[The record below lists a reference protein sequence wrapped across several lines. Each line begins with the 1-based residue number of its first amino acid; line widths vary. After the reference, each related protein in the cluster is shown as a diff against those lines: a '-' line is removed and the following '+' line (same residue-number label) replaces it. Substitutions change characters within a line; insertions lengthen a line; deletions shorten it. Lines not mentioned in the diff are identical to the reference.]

1 MPRSTPRRV
10 SPYALLATAAFLAIA
25 VAVTGLVIW
34 PGGAE
39 PDVARRPATGAT
51 AAADLHAL
59 AGRTVVIDPGH
70 NGGNSANPTAIN
82 RLVDAGGFRKECDAV
97 GAETTDGYAEHAFTF
112 DVAVRAAEEL
122 RARGATVILTRTD
135 DQSVGPCVDERARIG
150 NDAGA
155 DAVVS
160 VHADGGPPQGSGFHV
175 IAPAAS
181 PDGGNGGILPASG
194 RLADLL
200 REAFGSAT
208 GQPPADYLG
217 EDGITVR
224 ADLAGLNLS
233 RVPKVF
239 LECGNMRNPG
249 DAARI
254 SDPAWRQRAAAG
266 LVQGIA
272 AFLVDGGP
280 RDGGAASEGSG
291 DNGSPGASA
300 SPGS

>member
-10 SPYALLATAAFLAIA
+10 SPYALLAAAALLAIA
-25 VAVTGLVIW
+25 VAVSGMVIW

-39 PDVARRPATGAT
+39 SDGARRPATGVT
-51 AAADLHAL
+51 AEADPHAL

-70 NGGNSANPTAIN
+70 NGGNSGDPTAIS

-122 RARGATVILTRTD
+122 RTRGATVILTRND
-135 DQSVGPCVDERARIG
+135 DQGVGPCVDERARIG
-150 NDAGA
+150 NDSGA

-181 PDGGNGGILPASG
+181 PDGGNGGILRASG

-254 SDPAWRQRAAAG
+254 RDPAWRQQAAAG
-266 LVQGIA
+266 LAQGIV
-272 AFLVDGGP
+272 AFLTDDGP
-280 RDGGAASEGSG
+280 HDGGAASGGSG
-291 DNGSPGASA
+291 SSGASA

>member
-10 SPYALLATAAFLAIA
+10 SPYALLAAAAVLAIA
-25 VAVTGLVIW
+25 VAVTGMVIW
-34 PGGAE
+34 PGGTE
-39 PDVARRPATGAT
+39 SDGARRPAAGVT
-51 AAADLHAL
+51 AEADPRAL

-70 NGGNSANPTAIN
+70 NGGNSADPRAIN
-82 RLVDAGGFRKECDAV
+82 RLVDAGGFRKECDTV

-122 RARGATVILTRTD
+122 RARGATVILTRND
-135 DQSVGPCVDERARIG
+135 DQGVGPCVDERARIG
-150 NDAGA
+150 NEAGA

-160 VHADGGPPQGSGFHV
+160 LHADGGPPQGSGFHV

-181 PDGGNGGILPASG
+181 PDGGNDGILPASG
-194 RLADLL
+194 RLANLL

-224 ADLAGLNLS
+224 ADLGGLNLS

-254 SDPAWRQRAAAG
+254 SDPAWRQQAAAG
-266 LVQGIA
+266 LVQGLV
-272 AFLVDGGP
+272 AFLTDGGP
-280 RDGGAASEGSG
+280 RDGGTARAGGGGGS
-291 DNGSPGASA
+291 SGASA